1 MCVYGIQEDKTQ
13 KTKNSSRDTER
24 LHQKFE
30 KKWAISF
37 CPICIPSQ
45 GIIVKME
52 KGGLVWGTHEQTWTS
67 LEVFQEELC
76 LGLGAF
82 ASLVF
87 KRFRSCRKKKK
98 NPDTRVIANMANTGF
113 KAFLVPWGTN
123 QQVSF
128 ERLAPFFIGVLDF
141 LKNVFFLKFYVDVV

>member
-1 MCVYGIQEDKTQ
+1 MDLFGSVSRRVVLRSWGFYLPGFQKIQKLQ
-13 KTKNSSRDTER
+13 
-24 LHQKFE
+24 
-30 KKWAISF
+30 
-37 CPICIPSQ
+37 
-45 GIIVKME
+45 
-52 KGGLVWGTHEQTWTS
+52 
-67 LEVFQEELC
+67 
-76 LGLGAF
+76 
-82 ASLVF
+82 
-87 KRFRSCRKKKK
+87 KKKK